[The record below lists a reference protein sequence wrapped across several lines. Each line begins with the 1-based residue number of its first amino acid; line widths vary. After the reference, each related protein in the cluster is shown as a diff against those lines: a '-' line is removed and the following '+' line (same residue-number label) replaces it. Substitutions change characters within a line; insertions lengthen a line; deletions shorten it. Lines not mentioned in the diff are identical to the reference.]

1 MWRDKI
7 MDIKEVKEKNKNEI
21 KLLLDEYSIALPKE
35 IGDEINGFLQKNDLW
50 EVANIL
56 GRFYNLY
63 DASQEDTQKCIKII
77 SHIRELQGELARIS
91 QQPAS
96 VVFGTSGWRGHIG
109 EDFTMLNVHKVTRGI
124 IGMLKSDVFL
134 DYCGYKSF
142 DDVKK
147 AGILLLHDN
156 RFMGREFCEA
166 AMKELAAEG
175 VKMYYA
181 GECPTGVA
189 SAVLCE
195 LKGAGSINFTPSHN
209 PMSYSGIKFNPSD
222 GGPADKDITS
232 IIEEKSN
239 QLMKEGVSFTPAD
252 NDFTSLLKN
261 VDAAQIFKNYVEQN
275 SKVFDLQKIRTWLI
289 DNGEDLHIIL
299 DNMHGSSRGYVQSLL
314 GEKVMAELQRKN
326 SIRFMHTNDDYS
338 FHGMKPEPSADNQKP
353 LIAALQESQRKFNL
367 ALAMD
372 PDADRIRF
380 ADKNLDM
387 DMNRFSAVAYAN
399 LLRAGI
405 KGGIVTSVATSGFT
419 AEIARQNGQKVIDAA
434 VGFKNFKDA
443 LLKGEAVM
451 AFEESDGITFE
462 GHTLEKCALAGFL
475 SAVDSMANSGKNI
488 SEQYEELREQYGYFY
503 PNRAGVDVRG
513 ISVDAWQKYKAEV
526 LYTLQHKMFKT
537 GDRIKIGDNEKII
550 ERIITIDGAKWVFD
564 DKSWLLLRPS
574 GTEPKFRYYYEIVS
588 DTPLSNVDELL
599 EEYNSAANELLE
611 KARKIAE

>member
-1 MWRDKI
+1 

-21 KLLLDEYSIALPKE
+21 SVLLDEYNIALPKE
-35 IGDEINGFLQKNDLW
+35 TGDEINGFLQKNDLW

-56 GRFYNLY
+56 GRYYNLY

-77 SHIRELQGELARIS
+77 SRIRELQGELARIS
-91 QQPAS
+91 QEPAS

-109 EDFTMLNVHKVTRGI
+109 EDFTLYNVHKVTRGI
-124 IGMLKSDVFL
+124 IEMLKSDVFL
-134 DYCGYKSF
+134 QYCGYQSF

-175 VKMYYA
+175 VKMFYA

-239 QLMKEGVSFTPAD
+239 QLMEKDVAFSPLET
-252 NDFTSLLKN
+252 DFTSLLEN
-261 VDAAQIFKNYVEQN
+261 VDAAQIFKKYIEQK
-275 SKVFDLQKIRTWLI
+275 SKVFDLGKIRDWLI
-289 DNGEDLHIIL
+289 ANSVELNIIV
-299 DNMHGSSRGYVQSLL
+299 DNMHGSSRGYVESLL
-314 GEKVMAELQRKN
+314 GERVMSELQKNN

-338 FHGMKPEPSADNQKP
+338 FHGMKPEPSAANQKP
-353 LIAALQESQRKFNL
+353 LIKALQSSERKFNL
-367 ALAMD
+367 AVAMD

-387 DMNRFSAVAYAN
+387 EMNKFSAVAYAN
-399 LLRAGI
+399 LLKTGI

-419 AEIARQNGQKVIDAA
+419 AEIARQNGQ
-434 VGFKNFKDA
+434 
-443 LLKGEAVM
+443 
-451 AFEESDGITFE
+451 
-462 GHTLEKCALAGFL
+462 
-475 SAVDSMANSGKNI
+475 
-488 SEQYEELREQYGYFY
+488 R
-503 PNRAGVDVRG
+503 
-513 ISVDAWQKYKAEV
+513 
-526 LYTLQHKMFKT
+526 
-537 GDRIKIGDNEKII
+537 
-550 ERIITIDGAKWVFD
+550 
-564 DKSWLLLRPS
+564 
-574 GTEPKFRYYYEIVS
+574 
-588 DTPLSNVDELL
+588 
-599 EEYNSAANELLE
+599 
-611 KARKIAE
+611 

>member
-1 MWRDKI
+1 

-21 KLLLDEYSIALPKE
+21 SVLLDEYNIALPKE
-35 IGDEINGFLQKNDLW
+35 TGDEINGFLQKNDLW

-56 GRFYNLY
+56 GRYYNLY

-77 SHIRELQGELARIS
+77 SRIRELQGELARIS
-91 QQPAS
+91 QEPAS

-109 EDFTMLNVHKVTRGI
+109 EDFTLYNVHKVTRGI
-124 IGMLKSDVFL
+124 IEMLKSDIFL
-134 DYCGYKSF
+134 QYCGYQSF

-175 VKMYYA
+175 VKMFYA

-239 QLMKEGVSFTPAD
+239 QLMEKDVAFSPLET
-252 NDFTSLLKN
+252 DFTSLLEN
-261 VDAAQIFKNYVEQN
+261 VDAAQIFKKYIEQK
-275 SKVFDLQKIRTWLI
+275 SKVFDLGKIRDWLI
-289 DNGEDLHIIL
+289 ANSVELNIIV
-299 DNMHGSSRGYVQSLL
+299 DNMHGSSRGYVESLL
-314 GEKVMAELQRKN
+314 GERVMSELQKNN

-338 FHGMKPEPSADNQKP
+338 FHGMKPEPSAANQKP
-353 LIAALQESQRKFNL
+353 LIKALQSSERKFNL
-367 ALAMD
+367 AVAMD

-387 DMNRFSAVAYAN
+387 EMNKFSAVAYAN
-399 LLRAGI
+399 LLKTGI

-488 SEQYEELREQYGYFY
+488 SRQYEELREQYGYFY
-503 PNRAGVDVRG
+503 PHRAGVDVRG
-513 ISVDAWQKYKAEV
+513 ISVDAWQKYKVEV
-526 LYTLQHKMFKT
+526 LNNLQNKMFNS
-537 GDRIKIGDNEKII
+537 GDRITIGTQEKTI

-588 DTPLSNVDELL
+588 DRPLDNVDELL
-599 EEYNSAANELLE
+599 EEYNTAANELLE
-611 KARKIAE
+611 KARKMAG